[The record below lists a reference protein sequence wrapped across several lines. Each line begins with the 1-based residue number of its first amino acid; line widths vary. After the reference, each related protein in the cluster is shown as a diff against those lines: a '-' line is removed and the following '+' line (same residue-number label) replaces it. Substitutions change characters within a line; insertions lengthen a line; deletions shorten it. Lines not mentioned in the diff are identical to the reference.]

1 MTQLG
6 KISGQNKPS
15 RRQSSLKRR
24 RGPGNDLDEF
34 EKRTKVQ
41 SYHPYHHYHHPPPPS
56 HEFHHHHHDHINEY
70 EHTESHARKHNHT
83 QAHLENFLHVHNH
96 KHRHKEKFKDFF
108 NQFYEKVNKLYARK
122 HIILQFL
129 NSFPQHD
136 HYHDHEKTAIL
147 EHQHQQDHKN
157 IHQHI
162 NIEPQQY
169 WQRNPALV
177 PALVSNFCE
186 NNPLLVKIIINNSSY

>member
-1 MTQLG
+1 MNLRKEPRFNLTIPITTIPILLRTTSSITITTITPTSTNIPSPMLG
-6 KISGQNKPS
+6 DTTTLSLTW
-15 RRQSSLKRR
+15 RTSSMSTITNTVTRKSSKTFLRSAY
-24 RGPGNDLDEF
+24 
-34 EKRTKVQ
+34 TKCL
-41 SYHPYHHYHHPPPPS
+41 
-56 HEFHHHHHDHINEY
+56 INY
-70 EHTESHARKHNHT
+70 I
-83 QAHLENFLHVHNH
+83 
-96 KHRHKEKFKDFF
+96 
-108 NQFYEKVNKLYARK
+108 YARK

-136 HYHDHEKTAIL
+136 HYHDHEKTATL

-157 IHQHI
+157 IHEHI

-177 PALVSNFCE
+177 PALVSNLCE